1 MRGCR
6 MKAMAYFPR
15 FGNERNFMIE
25 EKNRIEQSAIRP
37 ASSEI
42 SEEEIDRNLI
52 GTFPA
57 SDPPSWTL
65 GVARNKRPK
74 DSDELQRQKK
84 NPPPA

>member
-1 MRGCR
+1 

-15 FGNERNFMIE
+15 FGNERNFMAE
-25 EKNRIEQSAIRP
+25 EKDRVEQSAIRSG
-37 ASSEI
+37 SSEI

-65 GVARNKRPK
+65 GVARVERPEH
-74 DSDELQRQKK
+74 SDELPRRKE
-84 NPPPA
+84 NPPAA